1 MQGYLRMKVNKKRV
15 AFAVTAGAVA
25 VLTGCAATQTAI
37 EHGHLETTTKLSE
50 TVFLNPVS
58 DSEKTVYVAVKN
70 TSDQEI
76 HVEPALKAS
85 FKAHGYRVVGA
96 PNQAHYLLQ
105 ANILKVGKMSIAAS
119 QSALGGG
126 FGSALAGGVAG
137 TALGAMTHNT
147 NAMIGGGIAGGL
159 VGLAADSFVKDV
171 NYTMITDVQISEK
184 VKGGVKVREEHRATL
199 KQGSSSSLNQ
209 VSTTDSQ
216 YQRYRVRVVSNADK
230 VNLAFKDAVPA
241 LKAGLVKELVG
252 IF

>member
-1 MQGYLRMKVNKKRV
+1 MHGFKINKKDLGY
-15 AFAVTAGAVA
+15 TAAIGAIA

-37 EHGHLETTTKLSE
+37 EHRTLETNTKLSE

-58 DSEKTVYVAVKN
+58 DSQKTVFVSVKN
-70 TSDQEI
+70 TSDQDI
-76 HVEPALKAS
+76 NVEPALKSS
-85 FKAHGYRVVGA
+85 FKARGYKVVRSPQG
-96 PNQAHYLLQ
+96 AHYLLQ

-137 TALGAMTHNT
+137 AAIGSLANSS
-147 NAMIGGGIAGGL
+147 NAVIGGGIAGGL
-159 VGLAADSFVKDV
+159 IGMAADSLVKDV
-171 NYTMITDVQISEK
+171 NYTMVTDVQISERA
-184 VKGGVKVREEHRATL
+184 GRGVKVHEEHRASL
-199 KQGSSSSLNQ
+199 KQGSASSLNQ
-209 VSTTDSQ
+209 VLSQDSQ

-241 LKAGLVKELVG
+241 LKAGLVKALVG

>member
-1 MQGYLRMKVNKKRV
+1 MQGYLRMKVSKKRISYT
-15 AFAVTAGAVA
+15 VTMGAVA

-70 TSDQEI
+70 TADEEFS
-76 HVEPALKAS
+76 VESALKSS
-85 FKAHGYRVVGA
+85 FKAHGYRVVNS
-96 PNQAHYLLQ
+96 PNHAHYLLQ
-105 ANILKVGKMSIAAS
+105 ANVLKVGKMSVSAS

-147 NAMIGGGIAGGL
+147 NAMIGGGIIGGV
-159 VGLAADSFVKDV
+159 VGLAADSLVKDV
-171 NYTMITDVQISEK
+171 NYSMITDVQISER
-184 VKGGVKVREEHRATL
+184 VGKGIKVREEHRASM

-216 YQRYRVRVVSNADK
+216 FQRYRVRIISNADK

-241 LKAGLVKELVG
+241 LKAGLVKALVG